1 MRLSVNLPQLDIT
14 YQVKTS
20 LLLRVIASRVL
31 YHKSIIKLIAST
43 LAVYKEYS
51 YAFVISIFYLT

>member
-1 MRLSVNLPQLDIT
+1 MRLGVNSPQLDIT
-14 YQVKTS
+14 YQVKSS

-43 LAVYKEYS
+43 LAVYKEHSYS
-51 YAFVISIFYLT
+51 FVIPIFYIT